1 VLENADDI
9 ARRIEEAARIAPIDQ
24 LALCPQ
30 CGFASSV
37 GGNPI
42 SGDQQRA
49 KLQHLVDIATRVWG
63 GV

>member
-1 VLENADDI
+1 M
-9 ARRIEEAARIAPIDQ
+9 RRIDQAAKFAPIDQ

-42 SGDQQRA
+42 TADQQRA
-49 KLQHLVDIATRVWG
+49 KLQRMVEIATRVWG